1 MSPNNRWLW
10 STVVHRLQSPKSVE
24 VEVTCR
30 PAALDPLTTA
40 RVPGSALLV
49 VHRLVTDER
58 RAPRA
63 VCSCV
68 FDINQLP

>member
-1 MSPNNRWLW
+1 MFG
-10 STVVHRLQSPKSVE
+10 VVFYNMKYAHLSDV
-24 VEVTCR
+24 R
-30 PAALDPLTTA
+30 PGLF
-40 RVPGSALLV
+40 PGSVCEILWKLAIPPGSELLV